1 MQNVQSTSHLLPN
14 QQSITL
20 EQSHPSS
27 FAQAAYLIDTPT
39 SSAVHPIITDSHLHV
54 ENSDYMESKRLK
66 LTPVREICN

>member
-1 MQNVQSTSHLLPN
+1 MQNVQSTSQLLPN
-14 QQSITL
+14 QQPITL